1 MLERSIIAA
10 SFTAFNIHSY
20 SHSAPYHP
28 LQCINMFFGGCFL
41 SMASTWSKRQLS
53 IENFSEVT
61 DHIQRIISRTPSK
74 IFSFWLSLEPQTT
87 QMLGP
92 VSPASPDSECAPP
105 PASRIRTHIRT
116 LAKILPAHL
125 IASFTH
131 HTPLLSDSHC
141 AGFNCGCPRAALRCS
156 TETEHILTLLHR

>member
-1 MLERSIIAA
+1 
-10 SFTAFNIHSY
+10 
-20 SHSAPYHP
+20 
-28 LQCINMFFGGCFL
+28 MFFGGCFL
-41 SMASTWSKRQLS
+41 CMASTWSKRQLS

-105 PASRIRTHIRT
+105 AASPHPHTHSH
-116 LAKILPAHL
+116 AGQNF
-125 IASFTH
+125 ASAPYCKLH
-131 HTPLLSDSHC
+131 SSHSS
-141 AGFNCGCPRAALRCS
+141 AL
-156 TETEHILTLLHR
+156 